1 MYRVRKEK
9 TRHLHHMQLHMHI
22 QLIQVMYIILTLI
35 LKLRC
40 SLICLVFIFLCLS
53 DGLIPTYLPPKNLE
67 GAALW
72 KHRLSWP
79 RCKKKKKGSGT
90 AGVVGCCRS
99 SAISSLQVSNPTA
112 FIMYIITG
120 GPTVCVCVRP
130 PSSTVCCLTR
140 GAIKAD
146 QTDCDVEHRS
156 AYMAPCECKVHYW
169 TGAAPLAVLTR
180 RDSGRKDWVPSYLL
194 FILP

>member
-1 MYRVRKEK
+1 
-9 TRHLHHMQLHMHI
+9 MQLHMHI
-22 QLIQVMYIILTLI
+22 QLIILQVMYIILKLI

-40 SLICLVFIFLCLS
+40 NLICLVLIFLCVS

-72 KHRLSWP
+72 KHRLSWL
-79 RCKKKKKGSGT
+79 RCKKKKKKGSGT
-90 AGVVGCCRS
+90 VGVVGRCRS
-99 SAISSLQVSNPTA
+99 YAISSLQVSNPTA
-112 FIMYIITG
+112 FIMYIITAFDWWSHR
-120 GPTVCVCVRP
+120 VCVRPP

-146 QTDCDVEHRS
+146 QTDCDVEHRC
-156 AYMAPCECKVHYW
+156 AYMLPCECKVHYW
-169 TGAAPLAVLTR
+169 ADAAPLAVSTR
-180 RDSGRKDWVPSYLL
+180 RDSGRKGWVPSYLL